1 MKLEEIRKSYEDIS
15 RTFSNTVRNLAISG
29 IAIAWLFM
37 TKDNTNFKL
46 FVLIL
51 AMSLFIITLFADLI
65 QNYQLSITWYNYY
78 ILMKEKF
85 GKEKDDDV
93 KEPEDKNKWGWLL
106 YKGKLWSLVIGYLL
120 IFVYFVSLILLTDN
134 SLTAGY

>member
-1 MKLEEIRKSYEDIS
+1 
-15 RTFSNTVRNLAISG
+15 
-29 IAIAWLFM
+29 M